1 MRGKDLRSLGER
13 GLVALVQK
21 MFRASR
27 PVLLGIGDD
36 AAWIDGGG
44 RKLLTTDML
53 LEGYDFTVATH
64 PPRLLG
70 RKSLAVNLSD
80 IAAMGGRPGQAL
92 LGLGLPDTTPF
103 MWLREF
109 LLGFREA
116 GRKAKVSLAGG
127 DFSAAKEILIS
138 VTVIGDADRVVTRSG
153 ARPGDLL
160 FVSGTPGDAAAG
172 LRLIRKGVAPV
183 RRGRPDVSARLRR
196 AFLDPTPRLAL
207 GQKLASGGLA
217 TSMIDISDGLSIDL
231 ARLCEASG
239 IRALVEAKAIPLSE
253 SLRTIG
259 DQLPGEDPLALALHG
274 GEDFELLFTAPAR
287 KEAEILKLGT
297 PDVPVAR
304 IGRIIRGHGVFI
316 RDAAGKRRPLPAA
329 GFDHFRPA
337 RKRRTRAA

>member
-1 MRGKDLRSLGER
+1 VPAKNLRALGER
-13 GLVALVQK
+13 GLVALVRK
-21 MFRASR
+21 MFPPSR

-36 AAWIDGGG
+36 AAWVEGGG
-44 RKLLTTDML
+44 RKLLTTDLL
-53 LEGYDFTVATH
+53 LEGFDFTVPTH

-80 IAAMGGRPGQAL
+80 IAAMGGRPGYAL

-103 MWLREF
+103 AWLREF

-116 GRKAKVSLAGG
+116 SRKARVLLAGG
-127 DFSAAKEILIS
+127 DLSAAKEILIS
-138 VTVIGDADRVVTRSG
+138 VAVVGDADRIVTRSG

-160 FVSGTPGDAAAG
+160 FVSGTLGDAAAG
-172 LRLIRKGVAPV
+172 LRLIQKGVAPV
-183 RRGRPDVSARLRR
+183 RRGRPDASARLRR

-207 GQKLASGGLA
+207 GRKLAQKGLA
-217 TSMIDISDGLSIDL
+217 TSMIDLSDGLSLDL

-239 IRALVEAKAIPLSE
+239 VRALVEAKEIPLSE
-253 SLRTIG
+253 SLRNIG
-259 DQLPGEDPLALALHG
+259 GELPGADPLALALHG
-274 GEDFELLFTAPAR
+274 GEDFELLFTAPVR

-329 GFDHFRPA
+329 GFDHFRPVP
-337 RKRRTRAA
+337 KRRSRAA